1 MQNEGYTLKQIA
13 SVVGGQLIGNQL
25 DTIIV
30 KEILFDSR
38 LLIDAEN
45 TLFFALN
52 GGRND
57 GHKYIKDLYE
67 KGVKAFVVNK
77 NYVENYVKTRLIASP
92 QYPDSVFIAV
102 DDTLSALQKL
112 AAYHRSQ
119 FDIPVVGITGSNG
132 KTVVKEWLYQ
142 ILSPS
147 MSVCRSPKSYNSQI
161 GVPLSVWQM
170 NHTHNVALFEAGIS
184 RPGEMEKLREIIK
197 PTIGIFTN
205 IGAAHGK
212 NFKDIQQKIEEKT
225 KLFAGVKNLIYC
237 KDTVEIA
244 DIIAENKINSFTW
257 SRINRDADLFVLTV
271 IHNDAVCKDARPCVS
286 TEIVAIFHG
295 KSISITIPFID
306 DASIEN
312 AINCW
317 CVALLLGLPNDVIA
331 NRMAHLEAVEMR
343 MELKAG
349 VRNCLIINDSYNND
363 RNALAIALD
372 FMNAQHHDNKVLILS
387 DILQSELKEEDLYK
401 DIAQLI
407 ENKGVDTFIGIGPAI
422 SKYMSSSKK
431 VKACLDPTGYD
442 VKSCGDKTCLIP
454 MEKIKSYFYKTTSD
468 FLANH
473 PMKMFEN
480 QIVLLKGAR
489 SFEFERIMKVLQQKS
504 HETIMEIN
512 LDNLVKNLNYYR
524 GKLKKDTKMMVMV
537 KAFAYGSGNYE
548 VSNVL
553 AFHHVDY
560 LTVAYADEGVE
571 LRNKGI
577 KLPIMV
583 MTPETNTFDFIIKH
597 GLEPDIYSFRCLSQL
612 EDAINQL
619 DTEVKEP
626 VGIHIKVDTGMHRL
640 GFLPDDIDA
649 LIERI
654 KVNPKLKIMSV
665 FSHFATSDMPEED
678 GFVMHQVGQFEMMS
692 QKIIKAFPYKIMRHL
707 LNTAGITRFTEYQYD
722 MVRLGIGVYGV
733 PVCDEDRGKLHNVMA
748 LKSTIKQIKEYGPG
762 ETIGYG
768 RHGKITKPSRIAVI
782 PIGYADGLRRELGN
796 GNASFWVNGKA
807 APIIGNVCMD
817 LTMIDITGIDC
828 QEDDTAVLFDDN
840 HPIEIIANACNTIPY
855 EIMTRISQRVKRIYV
870 KE

>member
-1 MQNEGYTLKQIA
+1 MQNEGYTIKRIA
-13 SVVGGQLIGNQL
+13 SIIGGEVVGNQS

-30 KEILFDSR
+30 EDILFDSR

-52 GGRND
+52 SGRND

-67 KGVKAFVVNK
+67 KGVKAFVISCK
-77 NYVENYVKTRLIASP
+77 NVENL
-92 QYPDSVFIAV
+92 YPDAAFVVV
-102 DDTLSALQKL
+102 DDTFVALQTL
-112 AAYHRSQ
+112 AAYHRTQ

-170 NHTHNVALFEAGIS
+170 NHTHDIAIFEAGIS
-184 RPGEMEKLREIIK
+184 RPGEMEKLRDIIK
-197 PTIGIFTN
+197 PTIGVFTN

-212 NFKDIQQKIEEKT
+212 NFENVGQKIEEKL
-225 KLFAGVKNLIYC
+225 KLFAETNKLVYCSDNIEISSAITNAQIPAFSWSKTDKN
-237 KDTVEIA
+237 
-244 DIIAENKINSFTW
+244 
-257 SRINRDADLFVLTV
+257 ADLFV
-271 IHNDAVCKDARPCVS
+271 S
-286 TEIVAIFHG
+286 EINITDKTNIFAIYQN
-295 KSISITIPFID
+295 KKLNITIPFID
-306 DASIEN
+306 NASIEN

-317 CVALLLGLPNDVIA
+317 CVALLLNVPNEQIA
-331 NRMAHLEAVEMR
+331 ERMAHLEAVEMR

-387 DILQSELKEEDLYK
+387 DILQSEQKEEDLYK

-422 SKYMSSSKK
+422 SKNMDKACLVPTGQDVSSSKD
-431 VKACLDPTGYD
+431 KACL
-442 VKSCGDKTCLIP
+442 IQ
-454 MEKIKSYFYKTTSD
+454 YFYKSTSD
-468 FLANH
+468 FLNNH
-473 PMKMFEN
+473 PMKLFEN

-504 HETIMEIN
+504 HETVLEIN
-512 LDNLVKNLNYYR
+512 LDNLIKNLNYYR
-524 GKLKKDTKMMVMV
+524 GKLKKETKMMVMV

-548 VSNVL
+548 VSNAL

-560 LTVAYADEGVE
+560 LTVAYADEGVD
-571 LRNKGI
+571 LRNRGI

-583 MTPETNTFDFIIKH
+583 MTPETNTFDTIILND
-597 GLEPDIYSFRCLSQL
+597 LEPDIYSFRCLSQL

-619 DTEVKEP
+619 DRPLGKP

-640 GFLPDDIDA
+640 GFLPEEIDT
-649 LIERI
+649 LIERV
-654 KVNPKLKIMSV
+654 KANPSLRIMSV

-678 GFVMHQVGQFEMMS
+678 GFVKHQIEQFELMS
-692 QKIIKAFPYKIMRHL
+692 SKMVAAFPYKIMRHL

-733 PVCDEDRGKLHNVMA
+733 AVVDEDRGKLHNVMS

-782 PIGYADGLRRELGN
+782 PIGYADGLRRQLGN
-796 GNASFWVNGKA
+796 GKACFWVNGKP
-807 APIIGNVCMD
+807 APIIGNICMD
-817 LTMIDITGIDC
+817 LTMIDVTGIDC

-840 HPIEIIANACNTIPY
+840 HPIEIIAEACDTIPY

>member
-1 MQNEGYTLKQIA
+1 MQNEGYTIKQIA
-13 SVVGGQLIGNQL
+13 SVVGGQVIGNQS
-25 DTIIV
+25 DTIVV
-30 KEILFDSR
+30 KDILFDSR
-38 LLIDAEN
+38 LLIDADN
-45 TLFFALN
+45 TLFFALYS
-52 GGRND
+52 GRND
-57 GHKYIKDLYE
+57 GHKYIAELYE
-67 KGVKAFVVNK
+67 KGVRAFVISQK
-77 NYVENYVKTRLIASP
+77 NIENYVGSNHYSP
-92 QYPDSVFIAV
+92 VQYPDSTFIVV

-112 AAYHRSQ
+112 AAHHRAQ

-170 NHTHNVALFEAGIS
+170 NSTNNVALFEAGIS

-197 PTIGIFTN
+197 PTIGVFTN
-205 IGAAHGK
+205 IGEAHGK
-212 NFKDIQQKIEEKT
+212 NFENIQQKIEEKL
-225 KLFAGVKNLIYC
+225 KLFNGVKAINAAAVVYC
-237 KDTVEIA
+237 SDNQEIA
-244 DIIAENKINSFTW
+244 AAISAAGIPAFSW
-257 SRINRDADLFVLTV
+257 SRHAKNADLFVSS
-271 IHNDAVCKDARPCVS
+271 I
-286 TEIVAIFHG
+286 EISENSEISAIFQG
-295 KSISITIPFID
+295 NSIKITIPFID
-306 DASIEN
+306 NASIEN

-317 CVALLLGLPNDVIA
+317 CVALLLGVPNDVIA
-331 NRMAHLEAVEMR
+331 ERMAHLESVEMR

-349 VRNCLIINDSYNND
+349 VRNCMIINDSYNND

-387 DILQSELKEEDLYK
+387 DILQSEQKEEDLYK
-401 DIAQLI
+401 NVAQLI

-422 SKYMSSSKK
+422 CRNMKNE
-431 VKACLDPTGYD
+431 L
-442 VKSCGDKTCLIP
+442 
-454 MEKIKSYFYKTTSD
+454 KINSFFYISTSD
-468 FLANH
+468 FLTNH

-504 HETIMEIN
+504 HETVLEIN

-548 VSNVL
+548 VSSTL

-560 LTVAYADEGVE
+560 LTVAYADEGVD
-571 LRNKGI
+571 LRNRGI

-583 MTPETNTFDFIIKH
+583 MTPETNTFDIIIKH

-619 DTEVKEP
+619 DTELKEP

-640 GFLPDDIDA
+640 GFLPDEIDA
-649 LIERI
+649 LIERV
-654 KVNPKLKIMSV
+654 KSNPKIRIKSV

-678 GFVMHQVGQFEMMS
+678 DFVMHQISQFELMS
-692 QKIIKAFPYKIMRHL
+692 SKIVAAFPYKIMRHL
-707 LNTAGITRFTEYQYD
+707 LNTAGISRFTDYQYD

-733 PVCDEDRGKLHNVMA
+733 AICDEDRGKMHNVMS
-748 LKSTIKQIKEYGPG
+748 LKTTIKQIKEYGPG

-782 PIGYADGLRRELGN
+782 PIGYADGLRRQLGN
-796 GNASFWVNGKA
+796 GKACLWVNGKP
-807 APIIGNVCMD
+807 APIIGNICMD
-817 LTMIDITGIDC
+817 LTMIDVTGIDC

-840 HPIEIIANACNTIPY
+840 HPIEIIANACDTIAY

>member
-1 MQNEGYTLKQIA
+1 MQNEGYTIKQIA
-13 SVVGGQLIGNQL
+13 SIVGGQIIGNQS
-25 DTIIV
+25 DAIIV
-30 KEILFDSR
+30 KDILFDSR

-45 TLFFALN
+45 TLFFALYS
-52 GGRND
+52 GRND
-57 GHKYIKDLYE
+57 GHKYIAELYE
-67 KGVKAFVVNK
+67 KGVKSFVISLKNIEKYDANAQFDALKQYSDAVFVVVND
-77 NYVENYVKTRLIASP
+77 TLIA
-92 QYPDSVFIAV
+92 
-102 DDTLSALQKL
+102 LQTL
-112 AAYHRSQ
+112 AAYHRAQ
-119 FDIPVVGITGSNG
+119 FNIPVVGITGSNG

-170 NHTHNVALFEAGIS
+170 NSSNDVALFEAGIS

-197 PTIGIFTN
+197 PTIGVFTN
-205 IGAAHGK
+205 IGPAHGK
-212 NFKDIQQKIEEKT
+212 NFENIQQKIEEKLR
-225 KLFAGVKNLIYC
+225 LFKGLKDIKAAAVVYC
-237 KDTVEIA
+237 SDNQEIA
-244 DIIAENKINSFTW
+244 AAISCEKIPTFSW
-257 SRINRDADLFVLTV
+257 SKHDQDADLFIASIET
-271 IHNDAVCKDARPCVS
+271 S
-286 TEIVAIFHG
+286 GSSEISAIFRG
-295 KSISITIPFID
+295 NTIKITIPFID

-317 CVALLLGLPNDVIA
+317 CVALLLGVPNNILA
-331 NRMAHLEAVEMR
+331 ERMAYLEAVEMR

-349 VRNCLIINDSYNND
+349 VRNCMIINDSYNND

-401 DIAQLI
+401 NIAQLI
-407 ENKGVDTFIGIGPAI
+407 ESKGVDTFIGIGPALCSSFRAERSGVEKSSTDKVSFRPTEGSGEI
-422 SKYMSSSKK
+422 SLKK
-431 VKACLDPTGYD
+431 E
-442 VKSCGDKTCLIP
+442 IN
-454 MEKIKSYFYKTTSD
+454 SYFYASTSD
-468 FLANH
+468 FLAHH

-504 HETIMEIN
+504 HETVLEIN

-548 VSNVL
+548 VSNAL

-577 KLPIMV
+577 RLPIMV
-583 MTPETNTFDFIIKH
+583 MTPETNTFDEIIENN
-597 GLEPDIYSFRCLSQL
+597 LEPDIYSFRCLSQL

-619 DTEVKEP
+619 DTELKEP

-640 GFLPDDIDA
+640 GFLPDEIDT
-649 LIERI
+649 LIERV
-654 KVNPKLKIMSV
+654 KANPKLKIMSV
-665 FSHFATSDMPEED
+665 FSHFATSDMPEERD
-678 GFVMHQVGQFEMMS
+678 FVMHQVKMFEMMS
-692 QKIIKAFPYKIMRHL
+692 SKIVAAFPYKIIRHL
-707 LNTAGITRFTEYQYD
+707 LNTAGISRFTEYQYD

-733 PVCDEDRGKLHNVMA
+733 AICDEDRGKLNNVMS
-748 LKSTIKQIKEYGPG
+748 LKTTIKQIKEYGPG

-768 RHGKITKPSRIAVI
+768 RHGKITKPSRIAVV
-782 PIGYADGLRRELGN
+782 PIGYADGLRRQLGN
-796 GNASFWVNGKA
+796 GNACFWVNGKA
-807 APIIGNVCMD
+807 APIIGNICMD
-817 LTMIDITGIDC
+817 LTMIDVTGIDC

-840 HPIEIIANACNTIPY
+840 HPIEVIAEACDTIPY

>member
-1 MQNEGYTLKQIA
+1 MQNEGYTIKRIA
-13 SVVGGQLIGNQL
+13 SIIGGEVVGNQS

-30 KEILFDSR
+30 EDILFDSR

-52 GGRND
+52 SGRND

-67 KGVKAFVVNK
+67 KGVKAFVISRK
-77 NYVENYVKTRLIASP
+77 NIENYDVKAQISTLQ
-92 QYPDSVFIAV
+92 QYSDAVFVVV
-102 DDTLSALQKL
+102 DDTFVALQTL
-112 AAYHRSQ
+112 AAYHRMQ

-170 NHTHNVALFEAGIS
+170 NHTHDIAIFEAGIS
-184 RPGEMEKLREIIK
+184 RPGEMEKLRDIIK

-212 NFKDIQQKIEEKT
+212 NFENVGQKIEEKL
-225 KLFAGVKNLIYC
+225 KLFAETNKLVYCSDNIEISSAITNAQIPAFSWSKIDKN
-237 KDTVEIA
+237 
-244 DIIAENKINSFTW
+244 
-257 SRINRDADLFVLTV
+257 ADLF
-271 IHNDAVCKDARPCVS
+271 IS
-286 TEIVAIFHG
+286 EINITDKTNIFAIYQN
-295 KSISITIPFID
+295 KKLNITIPFID
-306 DASIEN
+306 NASIEN

-317 CVALLLGLPNDVIA
+317 CVALLLNVPNEQIA
-331 NRMAHLEAVEMR
+331 ERMAHLEAVEMR

-387 DILQSELKEEDLYK
+387 DILQSEQKEEDLYK

-422 SKYMSSSKK
+422 SKNMDKACLFPTGQDVSSSKD
-431 VKACLDPTGYD
+431 KACL
-442 VKSCGDKTCLIP
+442 IQ
-454 MEKIKSYFYKTTSD
+454 YFYKSTSD
-468 FLANH
+468 FLNNH
-473 PMKMFEN
+473 PMKLFEN

-504 HETIMEIN
+504 HETVLEIN
-512 LDNLVKNLNYYR
+512 LDNLIKNLNYYR
-524 GKLKKDTKMMVMV
+524 GKLKKETKMMVMV

-548 VSNVL
+548 VSNAL

-560 LTVAYADEGVE
+560 LTVAYADEGVD
-571 LRNKGI
+571 LRNRGI

-583 MTPETNTFDFIIKH
+583 MTPETNTFDTIILND
-597 GLEPDIYSFRCLSQL
+597 LEPDIYSFRCLSQL

-619 DTEVKEP
+619 DRPLGKP

-640 GFLPDDIDA
+640 GFLPEEIDT
-649 LIERI
+649 LIERV
-654 KVNPKLKIMSV
+654 KANPSLRIMSV

-678 GFVMHQVGQFEMMS
+678 GFVKHQIEQFELMS
-692 QKIIKAFPYKIMRHL
+692 SKMVAAFPYKIMRHL
-707 LNTAGITRFTEYQYD
+707 LNTAGITRFTDYQYD

-733 PVCDEDRGKLHNVMA
+733 AVVDEDRGKLHNVMS

-782 PIGYADGLRRELGN
+782 PIGYADGLRRQLGN
-796 GNASFWVNGKA
+796 GKACFWVNGKP
-807 APIIGNVCMD
+807 APIIGNICMD
-817 LTMIDITGIDC
+817 LTMIDVTGIDC

-840 HPIEIIANACNTIPY
+840 HPIEIIAEACDTIPY
-855 EIMTRISQRVKRIYV
+855 EIMTRISQRVKRIYT

>member
-1 MQNEGYTLKQIA
+1 MQNEGYTIKKIAAVINGQI
-13 SVVGGQLIGNQL
+13 IGNQS
-25 DTIIV
+25 DTVIV

-45 TLFFALN
+45 TLFFALHS
-52 GGRND
+52 GRND

-67 KGVKAFVVNK
+67 KGVRAFVVSQK
-77 NYVENYVKTRLIASP
+77 NVEN
-92 QYPDSVFIAV
+92 QYPDAVFIVV
-102 DDTLSALQKL
+102 DDTLAALQTL
-112 AAYHRSQ
+112 AAYHRAQ

-170 NHTHNVALFEAGIS
+170 NHTNDVAVFEAGIS

-197 PTIGIFTN
+197 PTIGVFTN
-205 IGAAHGK
+205 IGTAHGK
-212 NFKDIQQKIEEKT
+212 NFKDVQQKIEEKI
-225 KLFAGVKNLIYC
+225 KLFDKIGKLIYC
-237 KDTVEIA
+237 SDNKETAEI
-244 DIIAENKINSFTW
+244 IENRGIPTFSW
-257 SRINRDADLFVLTV
+257 SKTDKNADLFIPSIVVT
-271 IHNDAVCKDARPCVS
+271 DKS
-286 TEIVAIFHG
+286 EIVG
-295 KSISITIPFID
+295 NYKNKNLKISIPFID
-306 DASIEN
+306 NASIEN

-331 NRMAHLEAVEMR
+331 ERMACLEAVEMR

-387 DILQSELKEEDLYK
+387 DILQSEQKEEDLYK

-407 ENKGVDTFIGIGPAI
+407 ENKGVDTLIGIGPAI
-422 SKYMSSSKK
+422 TRHFEHSREISLNKK
-431 VKACLDPTGYD
+431 INT
-442 VKSCGDKTCLIP
+442 
-454 MEKIKSYFYKTTSD
+454 YFYQTTSD
-468 FLANH
+468 FLNKH

-504 HETIMEIN
+504 HETVLEIN

-560 LTVAYADEGVE
+560 LTVAYADEGVD
-571 LRNKGI
+571 LRNRGI

-583 MTPETNTFDFIIKH
+583 MTPETNTFDTIILN

-619 DTEVKEP
+619 DKPLDRP

-640 GFLPDDIDA
+640 GFLPADIDA

-654 KVNPKLKIMSV
+654 KANPNIRIMSV

-678 GFVMHQVGQFEMMS
+678 DFVKHQIEQFEVMS
-692 QKIIKAFPYKIMRHL
+692 SKIVSAFPYKIMRHL
-707 LNTAGITRFTEYQYD
+707 LNTAGITRFTDYQYD

-733 PVCDEDRGKLHNVMA
+733 AVVDEDRGKLHNVMS
-748 LKSTIKQIKEYGPG
+748 LKTTIKQIKEYDAG

-768 RHGKITKPSRIAVI
+768 RHGKITKPTRIAVI

-796 GNASFWVNGKA
+796 GNACFWVNGKA
-807 APIIGNVCMD
+807 APIVGNVCMD
-817 LTMIDITGIDC
+817 LTMIDVTGIDC

-840 HPIEIIANACNTIPY
+840 HPIEIIAEACHTIPY
-855 EIMTRISQRVKRIYV
+855 EIMTRISQRVKRIYT

>member
-1 MQNEGYTLKQIA
+1 MQNEGYTIKRIA
-13 SVVGGQLIGNQL
+13 SIVGGEVIGNQL

-30 KEILFDSR
+30 EDILFDSR

-52 GGRND
+52 SGRND

-67 KGVKAFVVNK
+67 KGVKAFVISRK
-77 NYVENYVKTRLIASP
+77 NVENL
-92 QYPDSVFIAV
+92 YPDAAFVV
-102 DDTLSALQKL
+102 VEDTFVALQTL
-112 AAYHRSQ
+112 AAYHRAQ
-119 FDIPVVGITGSNG
+119 FDIPVIGITGSNG

-170 NHTHNVALFEAGIS
+170 NSSNDIAIFEAGIS
-184 RPGEMEKLREIIK
+184 RPGEMEKLRDIIK
-197 PTIGIFTN
+197 PTIGVFTN

-212 NFKDIQQKIEEKT
+212 NFENVQQKIEEKI
-225 KLFAGVKNLIYC
+225 KLFDKIQKLIYC
-237 KDTVEIA
+237 SDNKEISE
-244 DIIAENKINSFTW
+244 IIEKHNINTFSW
-257 SRINRDADLFVLTV
+257 SKVDKNADLFVSS
-271 IHNDAVCKDARPCVS
+271 INRKDARPCVS
-286 TEIVAIFHG
+286 TCIIGKFHD
-295 KSISITIPFID
+295 KTMEITIPFID

-317 CVALLLGLPNDVIA
+317 CVALLLNVPNEQIA
-331 NRMAHLEAVEMR
+331 ERMAHLEAVEMR

-387 DILQSELKEEDLYK
+387 DILQSEQKEEDLYK

-407 ENKGVDTFIGIGPAI
+407 ENKGVNTFIGIGSAI
-422 SKYMSSSKK
+422 SKNMDKACLVPTGQDVSSSKD
-431 VKACLDPTGYD
+431 KACL
-442 VKSCGDKTCLIP
+442 IQ
-454 MEKIKSYFYKTTSD
+454 YFYKSTSD
-468 FLANH
+468 FLNNH
-473 PMKMFEN
+473 PMKLFEN

-504 HETIMEIN
+504 HETVLEIN
-512 LDNLVKNLNYYR
+512 LDNLIKNLNYYR
-524 GKLKKDTKMMVMV
+524 GKLKKETKMMVMV

-548 VSNVL
+548 VSNAL

-560 LTVAYADEGVE
+560 LTVAYADEGVD
-571 LRNKGI
+571 LRNRGI

-583 MTPETNTFDFIIKH
+583 MTPETNTFDTIILND
-597 GLEPDIYSFRCLSQL
+597 LEPDIYSFRCLSQL

-619 DTEVKEP
+619 DRPLGKP

-640 GFLPDDIDA
+640 GFLPEEIDT
-649 LIERI
+649 LIERV
-654 KVNPKLKIMSV
+654 KANPSLRIMSV

-678 GFVMHQVGQFEMMS
+678 DFVKHQIGQFELMS
-692 QKIIKAFPYKIMRHL
+692 SKIVTAFPYKIMRHL
-707 LNTAGITRFTEYQYD
+707 LNTAGITRFTDYQYD

-733 PVCDEDRGKLHNVMA
+733 AVVDEDRGKLHNVMS
-748 LKSTIKQIKEYGPG
+748 LKTTIKQIKEYGPG

-782 PIGYADGLRRELGN
+782 PIGYADGLRRQLGN
-796 GNASFWVNGKA
+796 GKACFWVNGKA
-807 APIIGNVCMD
+807 APIVGNICMD
-817 LTMIDITGIDC
+817 LTMIDVTGIDC

-840 HPIEIIANACNTIPY
+840 HPIEIIAEACDTIPY
-855 EIMTRISQRVKRIYV
+855 EIMTRISQRVKRIYT

>member
-1 MQNEGYTLKQIA
+1 
-13 SVVGGQLIGNQL
+13 
-25 DTIIV
+25 
-30 KEILFDSR
+30 
-38 LLIDAEN
+38 
-45 TLFFALN
+45 
-52 GGRND
+52 
-57 GHKYIKDLYE
+57 
-67 KGVKAFVVNK
+67 
-77 NYVENYVKTRLIASP
+77 
-92 QYPDSVFIAV
+92 
-102 DDTLSALQKL
+102 DDTFVALQTL
-112 AAYHRSQ
+112 AAYHRMQ

-170 NHTHNVALFEAGIS
+170 NHTHDIAIFEAGIS
-184 RPGEMEKLREIIK
+184 RPGEMEKLRDIIK
-197 PTIGIFTN
+197 PTIGVFTN

-212 NFKDIQQKIEEKT
+212 NFENVGQKIEEKL
-225 KLFAGVKNLIYC
+225 KLFAETNKLVYCSDNIEISSAITNAQIPAFSWSKTDKN
-237 KDTVEIA
+237 
-244 DIIAENKINSFTW
+244 
-257 SRINRDADLFVLTV
+257 ADLFV
-271 IHNDAVCKDARPCVS
+271 S
-286 TEIVAIFHG
+286 EINITDKTNIFAIYQN
-295 KSISITIPFID
+295 KKLNITIPFID
-306 DASIEN
+306 NASIEN

-317 CVALLLGLPNDVIA
+317 CVALLLNVPNELIA
-331 NRMAHLEAVEMR
+331 ERMAHLEVVEMR

-387 DILQSELKEEDLYK
+387 DILQSEQKEEDLYK

-422 SKYMSSSKK
+422 SKYMD
-431 VKACLDPTGYD
+431 KACLVPTGQD
-442 VKSCGDKTCLIP
+442 VSSGKDKACLIQ
-454 MEKIKSYFYKTTSD
+454 YFYTSTSD
-468 FLANH
+468 FLNNH
-473 PMKMFEN
+473 QMKLFEN

-504 HETIMEIN
+504 HETVLEIN
-512 LDNLVKNLNYYR
+512 LDNLIKNLNYYR
-524 GKLKKDTKMMVMV
+524 GKLKKETKMMVMV

-548 VSNVL
+548 VSNAL

-560 LTVAYADEGVE
+560 LTVAYADEGVD
-571 LRNKGI
+571 LRNRGI

-583 MTPETNTFDFIIKH
+583 MTPETNTFDTIILND
-597 GLEPDIYSFRCLSQL
+597 LEPDIYSFRCLSQL

-619 DTEVKEP
+619 DRPLGKP

-640 GFLPDDIDA
+640 GFLPEEIDT
-649 LIERI
+649 LIERV
-654 KVNPKLKIMSV
+654 KANPSLRIMSV

-678 GFVMHQVGQFEMMS
+678 DFVKHQIEQFELMS
-692 QKIIKAFPYKIMRHL
+692 SKIVAAFPYKIMRHL
-707 LNTAGITRFTEYQYD
+707 LNTAGITRFTDYQYD

-733 PVCDEDRGKLHNVMA
+733 AVVDEDRGKLHNVMS

-782 PIGYADGLRRELGN
+782 PIGYADGLRRQLGN
-796 GNASFWVNGKA
+796 GKACFWVNGKP
-807 APIIGNVCMD
+807 APIIGNICMD
-817 LTMIDITGIDC
+817 LTMIDVTGI
-828 QEDDTAVLFDDN
+828 
-840 HPIEIIANACNTIPY
+840 
-855 EIMTRISQRVKRIYV
+855 
-870 KE
+870 

>member
-1 MQNEGYTLKQIA
+1 MQNEGYTIKRIA
-13 SVVGGQLIGNQL
+13 SIIGGEVVGNQS

-30 KEILFDSR
+30 EDILFDSR

-52 GGRND
+52 SGRND

-67 KGVKAFVVNK
+67 KGVKAFVISRK
-77 NYVENYVKTRLIASP
+77 NIENYDVKAQISTLQ
-92 QYPDSVFIAV
+92 QYSDAVFVVV
-102 DDTLSALQKL
+102 DDTFVALQTL
-112 AAYHRSQ
+112 AAYHRMQ

-170 NHTHNVALFEAGIS
+170 NHTHDIAIFEAGIS
-184 RPGEMEKLREIIK
+184 RPGEMEKLRDIIK
-197 PTIGIFTN
+197 PTIGVFTN

-212 NFKDIQQKIEEKT
+212 NFENVGQKIEEKL
-225 KLFAGVKNLIYC
+225 KLFAETNKLVYCSDNIEISSAITNAQIPAFSWSKTDKN
-237 KDTVEIA
+237 
-244 DIIAENKINSFTW
+244 
-257 SRINRDADLFVLTV
+257 ADLFV
-271 IHNDAVCKDARPCVS
+271 S
-286 TEIVAIFHG
+286 EINITDKTNIFAIYQN
-295 KSISITIPFID
+295 KKLNITIPFID
-306 DASIEN
+306 NASIEN

-317 CVALLLGLPNDVIA
+317 CVALLLNVPNEQIA
-331 NRMAHLEAVEMR
+331 ERMAHLEVVEMR

-387 DILQSELKEEDLYK
+387 DILQSEQKEEDLYK

-422 SKYMSSSKK
+422 SKNMDKACLFPTGQDVSSSKD
-431 VKACLDPTGYD
+431 KACL
-442 VKSCGDKTCLIP
+442 IQ
-454 MEKIKSYFYKTTSD
+454 YFYKSTSD
-468 FLANH
+468 FLNNH
-473 PMKMFEN
+473 PMKLFEN

-504 HETIMEIN
+504 HETVLEIN
-512 LDNLVKNLNYYR
+512 LDNLIKNLNYYR
-524 GKLKKDTKMMVMV
+524 GKLKKETKMMVMV

-548 VSNVL
+548 VSNAL

-560 LTVAYADEGVE
+560 LTVAYADEGVD
-571 LRNKGI
+571 LRNRGI

-583 MTPETNTFDFIIKH
+583 MTPETNTFDTIILND
-597 GLEPDIYSFRCLSQL
+597 LEPDIYSFRCLSQL

-619 DTEVKEP
+619 DRPLGKP

-640 GFLPDDIDA
+640 GFLPEEIDT
-649 LIERI
+649 LIERV
-654 KVNPKLKIMSV
+654 KANPSLRIMSV

-678 GFVMHQVGQFEMMS
+678 GFVKHQIEQFELMS
-692 QKIIKAFPYKIMRHL
+692 SKMVAAFPYKIMRHL
-707 LNTAGITRFTEYQYD
+707 LNTAGITRFTDYQYD

-733 PVCDEDRGKLHNVMA
+733 AVVDEDRGKLHNVMS

-782 PIGYADGLRRELGN
+782 PIGYADGLRRQLGN
-796 GNASFWVNGKA
+796 GKACFWVNGKP
-807 APIIGNVCMD
+807 APIIGNICMD
-817 LTMIDITGIDC
+817 LTMIDVTGIDC

-840 HPIEIIANACNTIPY
+840 HPIEIIAEACDTIPY
-855 EIMTRISQRVKRIYV
+855 EIMTRISQRVKRIYT